1 MTTIE
6 LRLDNLQCRVQG
18 DASGGSEPY
27 LWPVLMWVTDQTIGT
42 STPVRA
48 NDPHTPRTVLAQN
61 VTAGTGLAVPAAAGT
76 VRTQL
81 DAGDTLRKAIAVV
94 SLLENDDTPDHV
106 VVAAYNRYVEA
117 LPAAVAAHLLK
128 LASDDDEVV
137 AAATAAVR
145 DEVSSAVHAAGSDEM
160 TWWEKVKVGVGSLN
174 LDDEIGAEFAST
186 TTTKNLGLTFQQS
199 ITVASQT
206 VLTQDWRLTGVLV
219 VDNRVDLC
227 ASQVLAVNQAK
238 VNRDEV
244 LARLRALQTE
254 WAQAPAS
261 EKPGILLDIND
272 TRDELAAADSALDA
286 AEAALA
292 GCRARGPRGIPG
304 DVFDHVVEA
313 AHDLH

>member
-1 MTTIE
+1 MTKIE

-42 STPVRA
+42 PTPVRA
-48 NDPHTPRTVLAQN
+48 NHPNTPRTVLAQN
-61 VTAGTGLAVPAAAGT
+61 VTAGTGLAVPSAAGT

-94 SLLENDDTPDHV
+94 SLLENDETPDHV

-117 LPAAVAAHLLK
+117 LPDAVAAHLLD

-145 DEVSSAVHAAGSDEM
+145 EEVSSAVHSAGSDEM
-160 TWWEKVKVGVGSLN
+160 TWWEKAKVGVGSLN

-199 ITVASQT
+199 ITIGSQT
-206 VLTQDWRLTGVLV
+206 VLTQDWRLSGVLV
-219 VDNRVDLC
+219 VDHRIDLC
-227 ASQVLAVNQAK
+227 ASQELAVNQAR
-238 VNRDEV
+238 VQRDQV
-244 LARLRALQTE
+244 LAQLRALQTQ
-254 WAQAPAS
+254 WAQASPA
-261 EKPGILLDIND
+261 EKPGIMLDINE
-272 TRDELAAADSALDA
+272 TRDELAAAEATLDA

-292 GCRARGPRGIPG
+292 ACRARPPRRIPT
-304 DVFDHVVEA
+304 DVLDHLVEA
-313 AHDLH
+313 THDLH